1 VTLLLVVIALSV
13 AAVSA
18 VTDARSGRIPNAV
31 TLPALAAAPLLRWSF
46 GGAGEAAAA
55 VLGAVVCGVGPFLM
69 FRRGAM
75 GGGDVKLF
83 AALGALLGA
92 RRGLEMELVSLLF
105 ALVYALCLLAWRG
118 RLLATLG
125 GTFRIVQNAVLPAA
139 RRRELRPELSST
151 IRLGVPVFLAALW
164 CLAGPG
170 LIGLP

>member
-1 VTLLLVVIALSV
+1 MTLLLVIAFSV
-13 AAVSA
+13 AAASA
-18 VTDARSGRIPNAV
+18 VTDARSGRIPNAF
-31 TLPALAAAPLLRWSF
+31 TLPALAVAPLLRWWL

-55 VLGAVVCGVGPFLM
+55 LFGAVVCGVGPFLM

-92 RRGLEMELVSLLF
+92 RRGLEVELVSLLF

-125 GTFRIVQNAVLPAA
+125 STFHIAQNAFLSAE
-139 RRRELRPELSST
+139 RRRALRPELLST

-170 LIGLP
+170 LIGWP